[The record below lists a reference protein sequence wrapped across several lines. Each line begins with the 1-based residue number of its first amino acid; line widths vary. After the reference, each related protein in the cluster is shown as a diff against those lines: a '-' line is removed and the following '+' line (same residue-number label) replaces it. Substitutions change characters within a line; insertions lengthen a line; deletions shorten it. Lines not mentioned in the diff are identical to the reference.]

1 MMKKKNS
8 GVIFILLSAF
18 LFSFGGVCNKML
30 PWSALAINGV
40 RSLIG
45 LIPLIIYM
53 AVKKHKIRFNFTV
66 ALGAVCFLGATA
78 LLMLSTKH
86 TSSANAIVLQY
97 TAPVFIILYHLI
109 FRRQRPKKLDIITC
123 AVVFIGIIFFFVE
136 GMTKGTF
143 FGNAMG
149 LLSGVSYAGV
159 CMLNTFEKRDSLSSI
174 FFGMILCV
182 ATGIPFIFQETDFSA
197 QTLLIAGFMGIFQ
210 MGLGYTCFNLGLKS
224 AHPVSVSLIS
234 GIEPILNPLFVA
246 LFYRDSLGVLS
257 IVGALIV
264 LAAVLWYNA
273 ANARRPQE
281 T

>member
-1 MMKKKNS
+1 MKKKNS

-18 LFSFGGVCNKML
+18 LFSFGGVCNKLL
-30 PWSALAINGV
+30 PWSAFAINGARCLV
-40 RSLIG
+40 G
-45 LIPLIIYM
+45 LIPLGIYM
-53 AVKKHKIRFNFTV
+53 AAKKHRVKFNLTV
-66 ALGAVCFLGATA
+66 LLGSVCFLGATA
-78 LLMLSTKH
+78 LLMLSTKF

-109 FRRQRPKKLDIITC
+109 FRRQKPKKMDILTC
-123 AVVFIGIIFFFVE
+123 AAVFIGIIFFFVE
-136 GMTKGTF
+136 GMSKGTF

-149 LLSGVSYAGV
+149 LLSGISYAGV
-159 CMLNTFEKRDSLSSI
+159 CMLNTFEKGDSLSSI

-182 ATGIPFIFQETDFSA
+182 ITGIPFLFRETDFSA
-197 QTLLIAGFMGIFQ
+197 NTLLIAGFMGIFQ

-246 LFYRDSLGVLS
+246 LFYRDDLGVLS
-257 IVGALIV
+257 VIGALIV

-273 ANARRPQE
+273 AMARQPQE